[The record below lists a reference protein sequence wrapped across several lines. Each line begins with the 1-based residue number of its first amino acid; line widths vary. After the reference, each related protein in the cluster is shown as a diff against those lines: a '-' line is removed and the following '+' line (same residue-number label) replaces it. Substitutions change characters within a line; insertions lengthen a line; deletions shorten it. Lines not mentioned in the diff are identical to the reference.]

1 MGQKGNNDDF
11 IIYLAT
17 SDASKRTTICLS
29 AANLL
34 RVYGNGISLNDSD
47 ITLELGNKVYNKMI
61 SNYEYHVTTKGLT
74 NGGESNGMTLEL
86 YISYK
91 DLGITNP
98 DDIKLCFNYSNITSV
113 SGEKTA
119 ENNYFIKKASGNEE
133 SIDSY
138 FSIGDLIN

>member
-1 MGQKGNNDDF
+1 
-11 IIYLAT
+11 L
-17 SDASKRTTICLS
+17 
-29 AANLL
+29 
-34 RVYGNGISLNDSD
+34 VYGKEVSD
-47 ITLELGNKVYNKMI
+47 YA
-61 SNYEYHVTTKGLT
+61 YHVTTSGLA
-74 NGGESNGMTLEL
+74 NCAESDGMVMEL
-86 YISYK
+86 YISYE
-91 DLGITNP
+91 DLGIENP